1 MIRSVY
7 ALAIAAAFGLA
18 FATNATAQANPYELN
33 VHVGGLQYDLGFD
46 DDDNTDTDVMLGARL
61 TQHFESGWGWGGNFD
76 WVLADEFQTPSGED
90 IDVNLYLYSG
100 EVNYTFPTTG
110 RAKIFLSG
118 GLGAA
123 TLSVSDIPGVDD
135 DFDDTNLMVPLGVGF
150 KWYNDA
156 RDPTWAIR
164 GDLRDN
170 IVFGDEEEGEDETDQ
185 NFEYSIGVSFVF

>member
-1 MIRSVY
+1 MMRNTYVY
-7 ALAIAAAFGLA
+7 ALAAVFALA
-18 FATNATAQANPYELN
+18 FATNANAQANPYEFN

-46 DDDNTDTDVMLGARL
+46 EDDNTDTDVMIGARL

-76 WVLADEFQTPSGED
+76 WVLADELQTGGED

-110 RAKIFLSG
+110 QAKFFLSG
-118 GLGAA
+118 GIGAA
-123 TLSVSDIPGVDD
+123 TFKVDDIPGGVDD
-135 DFDDTNLMVPLGVGF
+135 DFSDTNLMVPLGAGF

-156 RDPTWAIR
+156 TSPTWAIR
-164 GDLRDN
+164 GDVRDN
-170 IVFGDEEEGEDETDQ
+170 IVFGDDDEGEDETDQ